1 MRKINK
7 KVWNRYWL
15 FGVQNIQYC
24 CTPKS
29 EEVKRIETP
38 KKMGRPKAEKPK
50 NESIK
55 VRFDSELFKELDD
68 YCKKNNLTKAKAIR
82 NGVKLLLDTKNK

>member
-1 MRKINK
+1 
-7 KVWNRYWL
+7 
-15 FGVQNIQYC
+15 
-24 CTPKS
+24 
-29 EEVKRIETP
+29 
-38 KKMGRPKAEKPK
+38 MGRPKAEKPK
-50 NESIK
+50 NESVK

>member
-1 MRKINK
+1 M
-7 KVWNRYWL
+7 
-15 FGVQNIQYC
+15 QNIQYY

-29 EEVKRIETP
+29 EKVKKIETP
-38 KKMGRPKAEKPK
+38 KKIGRPKAEKPK

-55 VRFDSELFKELDD
+55 VRFDSELFKALDD

-82 NGVKLLLDTKNK
+82 NGVKLLLDTEKNK